1 MSKYTQMKE
10 KLKVWA
16 EKQFC
21 RWFPKPVDTTPDHFN
36 AWFQRKLG
44 QKLRGGDV
52 YYAVKVKGSNT
63 LPVINKKFQVFSD
76 LENAQ
81 RKRKALTR
89 DNPGINLEIVVV
101 RTFYS
106 FPEVD

>member
-1 MSKYTQMKE
+1 MKE
-10 KLKVWA
+10 RLISLWRKV
-16 EKQFC
+16 
-21 RWFPKPVDTTPDHFN
+21 FPEPIDTTSEHFA
-36 AWFQRKLG
+36 AWFQHKLG

-52 YYAVKVKGSNT
+52 YYAIKIKGSDT

-81 RKRKALTR
+81 RKKKSLTR
-89 DNPGINLEIVVV
+89 DNPKINLEIVVV

-106 FPEVD
+106 FPEV